1 MTFFIN
7 TYFVTKL
14 KKFWIVLF
22 FLLSQTLF
30 AQYTNIINS
39 NRPGFSESPYS
50 VGTKVYQLETS
61 LLYESTDI
69 HPTFSKSQ
77 SYGVDFL
84 FRTSFFK
91 EKLEF
96 NLNLAYQN
104 EQISF
109 QNIFNSSYYKNG
121 IRKLTIG
128 AKYLIYEQKYK
139 DKSKEIRSW
148 VERNRFDFKRLIPT
162 VAAYVGINTGVP
174 DDVFVTKDFSPKAG
188 VLLQNDLSDNFNIIT
203 NLYYDRIG
211 TELPEFSYIVTA
223 TYSFSPRWSIFI
235 ENQTLFDKYKYQS
248 NIGSG
253 IAFLYNRNIQIN
265 SSIRLLADSSRS
277 GFYSSVGVSY
287 RFDRHVDKITKLDEN
302 GNSFKK

>member
-109 QNIFNSSYYKNG
+109 QNIFNS
-121 IRKLTIG
+121 T
-128 AKYLIYEQKYK
+128 
-139 DKSKEIRSW
+139 
-148 VERNRFDFKRLIPT
+148 
-162 VAAYVGINTGVP
+162 
-174 DDVFVTKDFSPKAG
+174 
-188 VLLQNDLSDNFNIIT
+188 
-203 NLYYDRIG
+203 
-211 TELPEFSYIVTA
+211 
-223 TYSFSPRWSIFI
+223 
-235 ENQTLFDKYKYQS
+235 
-248 NIGSG
+248 
-253 IAFLYNRNIQIN
+253 
-265 SSIRLLADSSRS
+265 
-277 GFYSSVGVSY
+277 
-287 RFDRHVDKITKLDEN
+287 
-302 GNSFKK
+302 

>member
-1 MTFFIN
+1 LTFFIN

-14 KKFWIVLF
+14 KKFWITLF

-128 AKYLIYEQKYK
+128 AKYIKINQKRLEVGW
-139 DKSKEIRSW
+139 KEI
-148 VERNRFDFKRLIPT
+148 DLILR
-162 VAAYVGINTGVP
+162 
-174 DDVFVTKDFSPKAG
+174 D
-188 VLLQNDLSDNFNIIT
+188 
-203 NLYYDRIG
+203 
-211 TELPEFSYIVTA
+211 
-223 TYSFSPRWSIFI
+223 
-235 ENQTLFDKYKYQS
+235 
-248 NIGSG
+248 
-253 IAFLYNRNIQIN
+253 
-265 SSIRLLADSSRS
+265 
-277 GFYSSVGVSY
+277 
-287 RFDRHVDKITKLDEN
+287 
-302 GNSFKK
+302 